1 MEICFDRGTTSSVFK
16 FSILYSFSFLSFWG
30 ILFFGIVLL
39 KSQTMDLTILFSPL
53 DESIYAGQYDNN
65 SFFKSIKVYGE
76 KMPDY
81 KSAQVAILGI
91 PEERGTSGNEGCAH
105 GPDEIRKKLYSLK
118 KGTGKYTLVDLGNLN
133 VGIDLDETY
142 VRVSEVCRILLE
154 NNVLPLLLGGT
165 HDLDYGQY
173 RGYEE
178 MEKLV
183 SFLNVDAFLDLEDKK
198 EAPPSR
204 QHIHKMLLH
213 EPNYLLS
220 YTHLAH
226 QTYLIDPLSVSILE
240 KLYFEAYRVG
250 HLRSNL
256 AEMEP
261 AIRNADMVSFDITA
275 IKSADAPGNA
285 NAQPFG
291 LSGEEACQ
299 ICWYAGLNEKLS
311 SIGFYEYNPALDDAH
326 KKTASVIATMIWYF
340 VEGFYHRKNETN
352 FKSNDFLKYVVS
364 MPVEPEQITFYKS
377 KFTEKWW
384 MEVEHHRPG
393 STYPRNTIVPCSYSD
408 YQLATH
414 GDLPERYISSLAKLS

>member
-1 MEICFDRGTTSSVFK
+1 
-16 FSILYSFSFLSFWG
+16 
-30 ILFFGIVLL
+30 
-39 KSQTMDLTILFSPL
+39 MDLTILFSPL
-53 DESIYAGQYDNN
+53 DESLYSAKYSNN

-76 KMPDY
+76 KMPDH
-81 KSAQVAILGI
+81 KSAHVAIFGI
-91 PEERGTSGNEGCAH
+91 KEARGTLNNSGSALA
-105 GPDEIRKKLYSLK
+105 PDEIRKKLYQLK
-118 KGTGKYTLVDLGNLN
+118 KGTGAYNIVDLGNLN
-133 VGIDLDETY
+133 TGIDLDETY
-142 VRVSEVCRILLE
+142 VRVSEVCRMLLE
-154 NNVLPLLLGGT
+154 NNVLPIILGGT
-165 HDLDYGQY
+165 HDIDYGQY

-183 SFLNVDAFLDLEDKK
+183 NFLNIDAFLDLEDTKDSS
-198 EAPPSR
+198 PSR
-204 QHIHKMLLH
+204 QHIHQLLLH

-226 QTYLIDPLSVSILE
+226 QSYLIDPLSISILE

-250 HLRSNL
+250 HLRTNL

-261 AIRNADMVSFDITA
+261 AIRNADLLSFDITA

-291 LSGEEACQ
+291 LTGEEACQ

-311 SIGFYEYNPALDDAH
+311 SVGFYEYNPEMDDER

-340 VEGFYHRKNETN
+340 LEGFYHRKNETN

-364 MPVEPEQITFYKS
+364 MPVEPEAITFYKS

-384 MEVEHHRPG
+384 MEVGQHRPG
-393 STYPRNTIVPCSYSD
+393 SKYPRNTMVPCSYAD
-408 YQLATH
+408 YQTATK
-414 GDLPERYISSLAKLS
+414 GELPERYISSLGKLL